1 MSILQVVREALE
13 SLMANKMRSML
24 TVLGIVIGVASVI
37 AMMAI
42 GEGVQAS
49 ITGQISDI
57 GTNLIFVMSGNET
70 EELRNPKPLTMG
82 DAEAMADPLAAP
94 SVALVAPILQSSMEV
109 STALDSKRV
118 TISGVTVS
126 YAEVSN
132 ENLTE
137 GEFFT
142 DDHIVAKSAVAVIGP
157 DTAENLLGRSV
168 GVTGET
174 VRIDGTP
181 FRIIGVLEAKG
192 GSGFGSQDDRI
203 LVPLTT
209 AQVRLMHRGVRDSVD
224 MIEAQALDADSV
236 VPATEEISEI
246 LRTRHRTEVGV
257 DDFTIFTQDSILDVA
272 TSVTGVITLFLGGV
286 AAISLLVG
294 GIGIMNIMLV
304 SVTERTKEIG
314 LRKAIG
320 AKKRDI
326 LIQFLT
332 ESVLLSLLGGFVGII
347 LAWVLATIV
356 GMIFAASGTVIEP
369 KITLSAVLLATMVSS
384 AVGLIFGI
392 FPANNAAKLQ
402 PVEALRHE

>member
-1 MSILQVVREALE
+1 MSIVQVIREALE
-13 SLMANKMRSML
+13 SLAANKMRSAL

-42 GEGVQAS
+42 GAGVQDS

-57 GTNLIFVMSGNET
+57 GTNLIFIMPGNSQQDV
-70 EELRNPKPLTMG
+70 RNPKPLTLE
-82 DAEAMADPLAAP
+82 DADAIADPLSAP
-94 SVALVAPILQSSMEV
+94 SVALVAPVLTGNLEV
-109 STALDSKRV
+109 STSLDSKRV
-118 TISGVTVS
+118 SINGVTPDF
-126 YAEVSN
+126 AIVSN

-137 GEFFT
+137 GEF
-142 DDHIVAKSAVAVIGP
+142 VSEESMLGKSAVAVIGP
-157 DTAENLLGRSV
+157 DTAQNLFGRKD
-168 GVTGET
+168 GVTGES

-181 FRIIGVLEAKG
+181 FRVIGVLEAKG

-209 AQVRLMHRGVRDSVD
+209 AQTRLFHRNTHDEVD
-224 MIEAQALDADSV
+224 LIYAQAVDSNSV
-236 VPATEEISEI
+236 TQATQEISDI

-257 DDFTIFTQDSILDVA
+257 DDFTIFTQDSILSVA
-272 TSVTGVITLFLGGV
+272 TSVTDVLTIFLGGI

-332 ESVLLSLLGGFVGII
+332 ESVLLSLLGGILGII
-347 LAWVLATIV
+347 LAWMLATLI
-356 GMIFAASGTVIEP
+356 GAIATAAGTPLSPSI
-369 KITLSAVLLATMVSS
+369 KINAILLATLFSM

-392 FPANNAAKLQ
+392 YPANNAAKLQ